1 MKHEPRLAIHVEK
14 QLGWAQKVGWT
25 ESLGISRVGQ
35 TVLARLLESQVKRQP
50 TSSVG
55 GELSKGFKTST
66 RPDARHFSV
75 SLYTAGALQAA
86 SSVLEPI
93 GSKSG

>member
-1 MKHEPRLAIHVEK
+1 MS
-14 QLGWAQKVGWT
+14 KVGH
-25 ESLGISRVGQ
+25 
-35 TVLARLLESQVKRQP
+35 TVLARLLESQVKHQP

>member
-1 MKHEPRLAIHVEK
+1 MGPHF
-14 QLGWAQKVGWT
+14 GWSGVSGVHQDR
-25 ESLGISRVGQ
+25 ENS
-35 TVLARLLESQVKRQP
+35 ESQVDEDSNMAL
-50 TSSVG
+50 TISSVG